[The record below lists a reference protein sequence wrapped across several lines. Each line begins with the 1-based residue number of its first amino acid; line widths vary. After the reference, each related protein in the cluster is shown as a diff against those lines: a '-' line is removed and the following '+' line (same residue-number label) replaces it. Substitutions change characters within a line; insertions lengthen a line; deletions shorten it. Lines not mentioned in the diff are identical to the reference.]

1 MAAEK
6 LQPSGYRALAEVLKK
21 FETEIL
27 TQWVSEQL
35 AAITMRRDLRKE
47 SQSREQSRRFLSV
60 LQPAVQIGGTDI
72 RAP

>member
-35 AAITMRRDLRKE
+35 AAITMRRDLLKG
-47 SQSREQSRRFLSV
+47 S
-60 LQPAVQIGGTDI
+60 
-72 RAP
+72 